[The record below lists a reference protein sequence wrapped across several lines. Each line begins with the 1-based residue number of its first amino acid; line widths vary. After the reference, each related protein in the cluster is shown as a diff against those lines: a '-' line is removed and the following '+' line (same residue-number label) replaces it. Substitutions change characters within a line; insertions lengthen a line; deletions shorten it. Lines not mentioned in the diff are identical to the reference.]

1 MKTLWAVLLLAA
13 CGLAVAG
20 SDGKLRVLEQG
31 RPVAHHLLYLPN
43 GKYLKLATLG
53 NAPLAADLIYLWSIQ
68 FYGDY
73 QAEDRYKY
81 VEHIYGNVVTEL
93 DPHYFDPYWIGALI
107 LSVETHDLEKALAL
121 LDKGFA
127 NNPDRWIYPYLAGW
141 ECSYAKQYDRAVS
154 YFRQAAAVPGAPP
167 DVARLVA
174 GMYQK
179 QGASQT
185 ALQEWARLA
194 RETKDANVR
203 RIAENRA
210 RAIKTDIDVAALTAA
225 VERYRA
231 ARGFR
236 PRRLAQLAAEGFLD
250 SVPTAPDGEEYH
262 YDPATGEVSAGP
274 ARVITN

>member
-1 MKTLWAVLLLAA
+1 MRALLAVFLLAA
-13 CGLAVAG
+13 SALAVAG
-20 SDGKLRVLEQG
+20 SDAKLRVMDEG
-31 RPVAHHLLYLPN
+31 RPAAHHLLYLPN
-43 GKYLKLATLG
+43 GRYLRLATLG

-81 VEHIYGNVVTEL
+81 VEHIYGDVVTEL

-107 LSVETHDLEKALAL
+107 LSVETHDLDKALAL

-141 ECSYAKQYDRAVS
+141 ECSYAKQYERAAV
-154 YFRQAAAVPGAPP
+154 YFRKSAAVPSAPP

-179 QGASQT
+179 QGASAI
-185 ALQEWARLA
+185 ALAEWARIA
-194 RETKDANVR
+194 REAKDANVR
-203 RIAENRA
+203 RIAENRV
-210 RAIKTDIDVAALTAA
+210 RALKTDLDVAALRAA
-225 VERYRA
+225 IERYRA
-231 ARGFR
+231 SRGAW
-236 PRRLAQLAAEGFLD
+236 PHRLSQLASEGFLP
-250 SVPTAPDGEEYH
+250 SVPVTPEGDAYR
-262 YDPATGEVSAGP
+262 YDPATGVVAAGP